1 MFDIKKEILIS
12 EKSFL
17 ILIMKYLKSTGFY
30 KKQLYRF

>member
-1 MFDIKKEILIS
+1 MFDIKKEILLS

-17 ILIMKYLKSTGFY
+17 ILSMKYLKIIDFY